1 MEDLRHGE
9 VSFSSERH
17 REESSY
23 KGIFHAL
30 VTYDY
35 KEVESILKKDYTQAN
50 AFYKPLSYRP
60 LYLAVE
66 ASDLRMVDL
75 LLDHGANP
83 NLGNTHSRS
92 KGGNS
97 NPRQEITALVH
108 AIENNNLAAIERL
121 APITTTRADIPKI
134 IELVTRDAKINAA
147 KILFRVGKLYLDM
160 RMFFEK
166 WADACFYFAKDT
178 EKGWKNQHWETS
190 FSPHWETSFSPN
202 WIPCDHYSYAS
213 ARMLVYLVTERKL
226 RIRPDW
232 IQTKTL
238 LNFDDG
244 EKIQVDLVTL
254 CTKRPIQVLSGTVF
268 FLRQLDFL
276 YKLSRLR
283 FQCRLR
289 STLSKSNKKP
299 LFQIFFKT
307 IIPLAFPFRDKATQV
322 ESLYSDSGL
331 ESRKALETEISNAYV
346 LRAQLVIPLESIM
359 KVAPPK
365 EKKRKRKDDE

>member
-9 VSFSSERH
+9 VPFSSKRH
-17 REESSY
+17 RQESSY

-50 AFYKPLSYRP
+50 AFHKPLSYRP

-66 ASDLRMVDL
+66 ASGLRMVDL
-75 LLDHGANP
+75 LLEHGANP

-92 KGGNS
+92 NRGNS

-108 AIENNNLAAIERL
+108 AIEENNLAAIERL

-134 IELVTRDAKINAA
+134 IELVTRDAKINAT

-166 WADACFYFAKDT
+166 WADACFYFARHT
-178 EKGWKNQHWETS
+178 EKGWKQ
-190 FSPHWETSFSPN
+190 HWETSFSPN

-213 ARMLVYLVTERKL
+213 AKMLVYLVTERKL

-244 EKIQVDLVTL
+244 EKIQADLVTL
-254 CTKRPIQVLSGTVF
+254 CTKKPIQVLSGTVF
-268 FLRQLDFL
+268 FLRQLDLL

-283 FQCRLR
+283 IQCQLR
-289 STLSKSNKKP
+289 STLSKSNKKS

-307 IIPLAFPFRDKATQV
+307 IIPLAFPFRDKATQI

-331 ESRKALETEISNAYV
+331 ESRKALETEISNVYV

-359 KVAPPK
+359 VAPK
-365 EKKRKRKDDE
+365 EKKEKKKK